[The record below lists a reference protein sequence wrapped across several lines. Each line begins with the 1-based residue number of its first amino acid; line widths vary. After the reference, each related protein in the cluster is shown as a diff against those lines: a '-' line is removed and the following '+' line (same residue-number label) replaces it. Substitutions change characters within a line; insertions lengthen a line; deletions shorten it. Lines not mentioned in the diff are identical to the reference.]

1 MIAIY
6 PGSFNPY
13 HRGHEDIRKKAE
25 AIFGK
30 VIICRGQNPT
40 KIGSNYPMP
49 KLGSQIMNY
58 SGLLTEF
65 IKKRFDEE
73 VVVIR
78 GLRNPSD
85 LQYELTQFRYLED
98 QMPNIKVVS
107 LFCSREL
114 EHISSSAIRQLDSYN
129 QGGDYHLPLV
139 NVLV

>member
-1 MIAIY
+1 MVAIY

-30 VIICRGQNPT
+30 VIICRGQNPS
-40 KIGSNYPMP
+40 KNNNAYPMP
-49 KLGSQIMNY
+49 KLDSDIMNY
-58 SGLLTEF
+58 SGLLTDF
-65 IKKRFDEE
+65 IKERFDED

-78 GLRNPSD
+78 GLRNPTD
-85 LQYELTQFRYLED
+85 LQYELTQYRYLED
-98 QMPNIKVVS
+98 QMPDVKVVS
-107 LFCSREL
+107 IFCGREF

-129 QGGDYHLPLV
+129 RGGDYHLPLL